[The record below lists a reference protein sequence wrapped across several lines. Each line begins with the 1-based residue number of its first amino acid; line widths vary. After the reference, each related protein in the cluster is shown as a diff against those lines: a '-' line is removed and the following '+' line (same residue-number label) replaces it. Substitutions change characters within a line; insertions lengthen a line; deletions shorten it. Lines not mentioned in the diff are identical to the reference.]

1 MFLYRYECPVGHV
14 TEKFFT
20 LEGYRREVDCTT
32 CGKPAV
38 RVLGARIQTYNAG
51 WPIHSDAAALHPDD
65 VPAVEHYL
73 ASEKG
78 VHVKHDS
85 EGRPIFN
92 NPKERRKYC
101 LARHFYDRN
110 GGYSDPTPTGGSDG

>member
-1 MFLYRYECPVGHV
+1 MPLYRYQCPVGHV
-14 TEKFFT
+14 TEEFFS

-32 CGKPAV
+32 CGKPAA

-51 WPIHSDAAALHPDD
+51 WPIHSDAAALHPDQI
-65 VPAVEHYL
+65 AGVERSL
-73 ASEKG
+73 AGQG

-85 EGRPIFN
+85 EGRPVFH
-92 NPKERRKYC
+92 NPRERKAYC
-101 LARHFYDRN
+101 EARGFYDRN